1 MTFFSRKERRYDENE
16 IKRAVESDPM
26 DIEQFP
32 APVSQEKKIYEPS
45 GIPAEAPLFIKV
57 EKYRE
62 IAASVNEMRLFISGI
77 KQVFLTMNEIQE
89 VQQNTVNILRVSVQ
103 RLEKS
108 MEWIDKALLKPA
120 GFEEL
125 PQIGLES
132 RQIEQSLLD
141 LQREI
146 GSLKRDIEKLG

>member
-1 MTFFSRKERRYDENE
+1 MTFFSKKERRYDENE

-32 APVSQEKKIYEPS
+32 MPVSHEKKIYEPS
-45 GIPAEAPLFIKV
+45 GVSVEAPLFIKV

-62 IAASVNEMRLFISGI
+62 IAASVNEMRSFISGI
-77 KQVFLTMNEIQE
+77 KQIFLVMNEIQE
-89 VQQNTVNILRVSVQ
+89 VQQGSINILRASIQ
-103 RLEKS
+103 RLEKN

-125 PQIGLES
+125 PQTGIES

-146 GSLKRDIEKLG
+146 SSLKKDLERIS